1 MGKPLSISRKGHLL
15 LLMIWRLK
23 PKKPTLS
30 RKEKEAQR
38 GVRQCSFRLKVETI
52 EKLDKLAAETGLSR
66 TAVLEWLVTNG
77 L

>member
-1 MGKPLSISRKGHLL
+1 MNQAV
-15 LLMIWRLK
+15 K
-23 PKKPTLS
+23 PKKSTLS
-30 RKEKEAQR
+30 RREKEAPR
-38 GVRQCSFRLKVETI
+38 GIRQCSFRLKVETI

>member
-1 MGKPLSISRKGHLL
+1 MNQAVKPQKS
-15 LLMIWRLK
+15 
-23 PKKPTLS
+23 TLS
-30 RKEKEAQR
+30 RREKEAQR
-38 GVRQCSFRLKVETI
+38 GVRHCSFRLKIETI